1 MDLYKIQQNILRK
14 AKIDP
19 QKVNAWIYNNQSIV
33 FDFLLNDYFVS
44 VSYTVVGQTFNFIE
58 RNKSKVSQIS
68 GFPKFLNIFQKSM
81 EVTRNRLIKKRQYC
95 LLNLLKPIGQN

>member
-1 MDLYKIQQNILRK
+1 MDLYQIQQNILRK

-44 VSYTVVGQTFNFIE
+44 VSYTAVGQTFNFIE
-58 RNKSKVSQIS
+58 RNKSKISKIS
-68 GFPKFLNIFQKSM
+68 GFHKFLKYISEFM
-81 EVTRNRLIKKRQYC
+81 EVPT
-95 LLNLLKPIGQN
+95 IG

>member
-44 VSYTVVGQTFNFIE
+44 VSYTVVGQTFNFLWLHSIP
-58 RNKSKVSQIS
+58 Q
-68 GFPKFLNIFQKSM
+68 
-81 EVTRNRLIKKRQYC
+81 C
-95 LLNLLKPIGQN
+95 